1 MKGMTEKQKQWSQI
15 IKQWSDSGLT
25 QADFCKQHNIEVKR
39 FHAWKY
45 QITNKKKLL
54 AASKPKAQPS
64 KFVALTLENKATE
77 NSSITIS
84 FSGTDIHYTEK
95 TNEALLIRLL
105 RVLKDAA

>member
-1 MKGMTEKQKQWSQI
+1 MNGMTEKQKQWSQI

-25 QADFCKQHNIEVKR
+25 QANFCKQHNIEVKK

-64 KFVALTLENKATE
+64 KFVALTLENKTTE
-77 NSSITIS
+77 NNTITIS
-84 FSGTDIHYTEK
+84 VNGTEIHYSEN
-95 TNEALLIRLL
+95 TNEALFIRLIKL
-105 RVLKDAA
+105 LKEAA